1 MLLRSH
7 AVLAALILQLAPAFA
22 APVHSQQEP
31 AAARIRVQAFDTGA
45 PLAGAVV
52 LASGVG
58 MLGTTG
64 ADGTLHV
71 RDLIPGAGAIEVRRL
86 GYRSERMHVRLEAG
100 RVAEVEFVLEVE
112 PIQLAEVRVEAAMPL
127 LAKTGFIARQGS
139 GFGTFV
145 TQDEIERM
153 QPRFL
158 SDVLRRFAGLALT
171 PGVAGTARAGM
182 RRAESGGR
190 RCPIQYFV
198 DGVMVA
204 LFNIDDIRPGDV
216 EGMEIYRGASSVPP
230 AFNRG
235 SSTCGVV
242 VIWTRLG

>member
-1 MLLRSH
+1 MLLRSNT
-7 AVLAALILQLAPAFA
+7 VLAALLLQLAPPLA
-22 APVHSQQEP
+22 APVHSQQQP
-31 AAARIRVQAFDTGA
+31 AEARIEVHASDTGA

-52 LASGVG
+52 VARGVG

-64 ADGTLHV
+64 ADGRLHV
-71 RDLIPGAGAIEVRRL
+71 RDLPPGAHALEVRLL
-86 GYRSERMHVRLEAG
+86 GYRTERRHLRLEPG
-100 RVAEVEFVLEVE
+100 RVSSVEVDLSVE

-145 TQDEIERM
+145 THEEIAQMR
-153 QPRFL
+153 PRFL

-190 RCPIQYFV
+190 RCPIQYFI

-242 VIWTRLG
+242 VIWTRVG